1 MRKFIPLFSCL
12 VFVVPAAHF
21 SCNQRNDE
29 YTRSWFICFLLQ
41 LPETTDAADSVLPGV
56 QIKKIGLKLAGTTDI
71 SGAIIAAGDHRRKCS
86 ILI

>member
-1 MRKFIPLFSCL
+1 MRKLFLFL
-12 VFVVPAAHF
+12 VVLFLSFQQLTLAAIK
-21 SCNQRNDE
+21 E
-29 YTRSWFICFLLQ
+29 MTFICFLLQ

-56 QIKKIGLKLAGTTDI
+56 QIKKTGLKLAGTTDI